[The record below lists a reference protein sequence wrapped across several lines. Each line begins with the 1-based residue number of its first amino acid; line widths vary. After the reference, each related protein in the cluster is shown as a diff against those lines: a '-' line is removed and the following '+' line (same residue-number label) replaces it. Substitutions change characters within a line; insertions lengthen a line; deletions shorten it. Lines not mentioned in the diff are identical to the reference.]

1 MSTSTI
7 DEIRAELAEMDAQ
20 AWRDYYSDHLWA
32 PGARDAVRHLLAALD
47 AAQAR
52 ADALADMLEL
62 VCVEFEGTH
71 EHLQDIIDGNV
82 TGVLAPI
89 ENYKRLKHDLAEM
102 RQMDERAIAAARE
115 LMGGDV

>member
-1 MSTSTI
+1 M
-7 DEIRAELAEMDAQ
+7 
-20 AWRDYYSDHLWA
+20 
-32 PGARDAVRHLLAALD
+32 
-47 AAQAR
+47 
-52 ADALADMLEL
+52 
-62 VCVEFEGTH
+62 CVEFEGTH

-102 RQMDERAIAAARE
+102 RKMDERAIAAARE